1 MDKPPR
7 IEPMAMPALSEV
19 ERPLLLLLLLPL
31 LSLLE
36 EEEEVPVA
44 VAVLLL
50 AEEDAEPELKSLA
63 VTLKQGT

>member
-1 MDKPPR
+1 MMDKPPR

-19 ERPLLLLLLLPL
+19 ERPLLLLPL
-31 LSLLE
+31 FSLLE

-44 VAVLLL
+44 EAVLLL